1 MPSDF
6 AGIGAIVLQVAALV
20 FSIIIHE
27 VAHGYAA
34 WRLGDPTARMADRLT
49 LNPLKH
55 IDPIGS
61 VVLPL
66 ILVISHSPVLFG
78 WAKPVPFNPYYFRD
92 RKKGIMIVGAAGP
105 AANFALAIISAVLLR
120 LVAPFGAALVTF
132 MAIMCITNIF
142 LAVFNLIPIPPLDG
156 SRVLLGLLPD
166 RWIAPYMRME
176 RYGMIILVVLLAS
189 GLLDWVVQPVAGLM
203 FRLLLYGL

>member
-1 MPSDF
+1 V
-6 AGIGAIVLQVAALV
+6 IQVAALV
-20 FSIIIHE
+20 FSIIVHE

-55 IDPIGS
+55 VDPIGS

-92 RKKGIMIVGAAGP
+92 PKKGIMIVGAAGP
-105 AANFALAIISAVLLR
+105 GANFALAFFSAILLR
-120 LVAPFGAALVTF
+120 LLAPLGGVVVYF
-132 MAIMCITNIF
+132 MIIMCITNVF
-142 LAVFNLIPIPPLDG
+142 LGLFNLIPIPPLDG
-156 SRVLLGLLPD
+156 SRVLLGVLPD
-166 RWIAPYMRME
+166 RWLRPYMQIE
-176 RYGMIILVVLLAS
+176 RYGFIVLFVLLYA
-189 GLLDWVVQPVAGLM
+189 GLFDWVVQPVAGLL
-203 FRLLLYGL
+203 FKLLLHGT

>member
-1 MPSDF
+1 MPSEV
-6 AGIGAIVLQVAALV
+6 AGIGFIVIQVAVLV
-20 FSIIIHE
+20 FSIIVHE

-34 WRLGDPTARMADRLT
+34 WRLGDPTARMANRLT

-92 RKKGIMIVGAAGP
+92 PKKGIMIVGAAGP
-105 AANFALAIISAVLLR
+105 GANFILAIASAILLR
-120 LVAPFGAALVTF
+120 LVAPFGDVVVGF
-132 MAIMCITNIF
+132 MAIMCITNVF
-142 LAVFNLIPIPPLDG
+142 LGLFNLIPIPPLDG
-156 SRVLLGLLPD
+156 SRVLMGVLPD
-166 RWIAPYMRME
+166 RWLQPYMQME
-176 RYGMIILVVLLAS
+176 RYGFIILFVLLYA
-189 GLLDWVVQPVAGLM
+189 GLLDRVVQPVAGLL
-203 FRLLLYGL
+203 FKLLLHGA

>member
-1 MPSDF
+1 M
-6 AGIGAIVLQVAALV
+6 IVIQVAALV

-34 WRLGDPTARMADRLT
+34 WRLGDPTAHMANRLT

-78 WAKPVPFNPYYFRD
+78 WAKPVPFNPYYFRNP
-92 RKKGIMIVGAAGP
+92 KKGIMIVGAAGP
-105 AANFALAIISAVLLR
+105 GANFVLAVVSAILLR
-120 LVAPFGAALVTF
+120 VVAPFGGVVVDF
-132 MAIMCITNIF
+132 MAIMCITNVF
-142 LAVFNLIPIPPLDG
+142 LGVFNLIPIPPLDG
-156 SRVLLGLLPD
+156 SRVLMGVLPD
-166 RWIAPYMRME
+166 PWLRPYMQME
-176 RYGMIILVVLLAS
+176 RYGFIVLFVLLYA
-189 GLLDWVVQPVAGLM
+189 GLLDRVVQPVAGLL
-203 FRLLLYGL
+203 FKLLLHGT